1 MDPKGVL
8 RVLRVQDMRR
18 NELVAEEVVEGG
30 VLSRLLLLLLQ
41 WC

>member
-18 NELVAEEVVEGG
+18 NELVAEEVAEEGR
-30 VLSRLLLLLLQ
+30 SSE
-41 WC
+41 